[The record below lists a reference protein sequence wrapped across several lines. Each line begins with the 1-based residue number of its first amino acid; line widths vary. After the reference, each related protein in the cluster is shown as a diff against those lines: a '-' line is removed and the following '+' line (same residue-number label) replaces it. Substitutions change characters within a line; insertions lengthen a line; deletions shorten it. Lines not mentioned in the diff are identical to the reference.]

1 MIDKKLMMVLGDKKK
16 HLFVI
21 TILNVITLIANVSTT
36 AIFCYIISLALKKE
50 QDFFAYLPLI
60 IGILACISIKAFCT
74 IKVRKLKSM
83 IGAFVKLTFREKI
96 TNKMYDLG
104 INGNKVKNA
113 ELTQMS
119 IEGVEQLDLYFT
131 SYIPQ
136 FIYAMIAPIILFAI
150 CVTLEWKTAL
160 VLIGCLPLIPLSI
173 IAVSRYAK
181 RMFAKYWKKYT
192 KMGDGFLDSISGM
205 KELKIFAYDSK
216 KQIELA
222 QKAEDF
228 RIITMKVLVM
238 QLVSIVIMDLV
249 AFGGAAVAIVVSIL
263 SVHSGDALPMQAL
276 FLVLI
281 SAEFF
286 LPMKALGSAFHVAM
300 NGATAGK
307 KILNFLDLK
316 PEQWGEKELKDV
328 SSVELKDLSFSY
340 IENKI
345 VLDNINLCLKKG
357 MNGVV
362 GESGSGKSTI
372 ASLIIGG
379 LEVDSGNLLYNGTDI
394 KEFSKR
400 SVYDKIAVVSANTF
414 VFNTSI
420 RDNFK
425 LNYENVTDEEIYQ
438 ALKKVDLYE
447 FVNEV
452 GGLDYVVLEDSE
464 NISGGQRQRLALAIN
479 LLRKRGLYIFDEAT
493 SNIDIESEA
502 IIIDNIQALAKDSIV
517 LIITHRL
524 HNVIGS
530 DNIFMIES
538 GKITESGTH
547 IKLMENQGAYYNLY
561 TKQSDLENGY
571 KEAQNA

>member
-1 MIDKKLMMVLGDKKK
+1 MIDKNLIALLGDKKK
-16 HLFVI
+16 QVFFI
-21 TILNVITLIANVSTT
+21 TILNVIGMIASVSIT
-36 AIFCYIISLALKKE
+36 AMFCYVISLVFEKE
-50 QDFFAYLPLI
+50 QDIFAYLPLI
-60 IGILACISIKAFCT
+60 IGVLTCIGIKAFCT
-74 IKVRKLKSM
+74 IKVRKLKSV
-83 IGAFVKLTFREKI
+83 IGAFVKLSFREKI

-136 FIYAMIAPIILFAI
+136 FMYAMVAPIILFVI

-173 IAVSRYAK
+173 IAVSKYAK
-181 RMFAKYWKKYT
+181 RIFAKYWGKYT

-205 KELKIFAYDSK
+205 KELKIFSYDNK
-216 KQIELA
+216 KQAELA
-222 QKAEDF
+222 QKAEEF
-228 RIITMKVLVM
+228 RVITMKVLVM
-238 QLVSIVIMDLV
+238 QLASIVIMDLV

-263 SVHSGDALPMQAL
+263 SVSSGEVLPIQAL

-307 KILNFLDLK
+307 RMLKFLDLK
-316 PEQWGEKELKDV
+316 PEQWGEKELEDV
-328 SSVELKDLSFSY
+328 SSVELKDLTFSY
-340 IENKI
+340 IEDKI
-345 VLDNINLCLKKG
+345 VLNNINLTLKKG

-400 SVYDKIAVVSANTF
+400 SVYDKIAVVSASTF

-502 IIIDNIQALAKDSIV
+502 IIIDNIQELAKDSIV

-530 DNIFMIES
+530 DNIFMLES
-538 GKITESGTH
+538 GKIIESGTH
-547 IKLMENQGAYYNLY
+547 KSLIKNKGAYENLY
-561 TKQSDLENGY
+561 TKQFNLENGY
-571 KEAQNA
+571 KEEQYA

>member
-1 MIDKKLMMVLGDKKK
+1 MIDKKLMGLLGDKKK
-16 HLFVI
+16 YVFVI
-21 TILNVITLIANVSTT
+21 TILNVITMLASVSIT
-36 AIFCYIISLALKKE
+36 AMFCYIISLGIKKE
-50 QDFFAYLPLI
+50 TDILAYLPFI
-60 IGILACISIKAFCT
+60 IGILACIGLKAFCT
-74 IKVRKLKSM
+74 IKVRKLKNL
-83 IGAFVKLTFREKI
+83 IGAFVKLRFREKI
-96 TNKMYDLG
+96 SNKMYDLG
-104 INGNKVKNA
+104 INGNKIKNA

-136 FIYAMIAPIILFAI
+136 FMYAMIAPVILFVI

-173 IAVSRYAK
+173 IAVSKYAK
-181 RMFAKYWKKYT
+181 RVFAKYWEKYT

-205 KELKIFAYDSK
+205 KELKIFSYDNK
-216 KQIELA
+216 KQIDLA
-222 QKAEDF
+222 DKAEEF
-228 RIITMKVLVM
+228 RVITMKVLVM
-238 QLVSIVIMDLV
+238 QLASIVIMDLV
-249 AFGGAAVAIVVSIL
+249 AFGGAGVAIAVSIL
-263 SVHSGDALPMQAL
+263 SANSADVLPIQAL
-276 FLVLI
+276 FLILI

-307 KILNFLDLK
+307 KMLNFLDLK
-316 PEQWGEKELKDV
+316 PETWGERELEDV
-328 SSVELKDLSFSY
+328 GSVELKDLSFSY
-340 IENKI
+340 IEDKI
-345 VLDNINLCLKKG
+345 VLDNISLSLKKG

-379 LEVDSGNLLYNGTDI
+379 LELNSGKLLYNGTDI

-425 LNYENVTDEEIYQ
+425 LSYENVSDEEIYQ
-438 ALKKVDLYE
+438 ALKKVNLYE
-447 FVNEV
+447 FINEV

-502 IIIDNIQALAKDSIV
+502 IIIDNIQEIAKDSIV

-530 DNIFMIES
+530 DNIFMLES
-538 GKITESGTH
+538 GKIIESGTH
-547 IKLMENQGAYYNLY
+547 KNLMENQGAYYNLF
-561 TKQSDLENGY
+561 TEQFNLENGY
-571 KEAQNA
+571 KEAQDA